1 MIRSKEEKK
10 TFIVVV
16 IALITMIL
24 EVSIGWHSKSM
35 ALFADGIHQGA
46 HVLILGLSL
55 AAYWLVRRIEKRQ
68 NDNYDG
74 DKILALSAYTSGI
87 LLIFMAIFIITEA
100 IERLSSPHVHI
111 LYMQALGIA
120 CIGLVVNSSCAWILH
135 SKHGEGDL
143 NSHAAY
149 LHVLA
154 DALTSIGA
162 IFGLICAMIWGI
174 TWIDTIIAVISSLI
188 VLRWAV
194 GLLRTVCRQLV
205 KKEK

>member
-10 TFIVVV
+10 TSIVVV

-162 IFGLICAMIWGI
+162 IFGLICAMIWDI